1 MWQNDIHTGRHLTF
15 PVPSLFGHFQ
25 PFGQG
30 VHCSWRPCENVPP
43 GQSVAVAT
51 VVDGQNFP
59 SGQTV
64 QAWAFPTEYV
74 PKRRKKD
81 RRCEGRFMKE
91 TFTVGWVKILH
102 QLTPMYFAYGHLIT
116 SRTPYWCPKTWN
128 SGYVGVS
135 NQSCGGWSREWVIN
149 ICIFVAIN
157 TVYPKSFDDMFSV
170 ICYVFV
176 RSLLHICQDPPG
188 VCFVTQRRMVTRKPT
203 LEES

>member
-1 MWQNDIHTGRHLTF
+1 MRMCHQGSLSPWQQLLMDRTF
-15 PVPSLFGHFQ
+15 LLDRQYRPALFQ
-25 PFGQG
+25 
-30 VHCSWRPCENVPP
+30 
-43 GQSVAVAT
+43 QST
-51 VVDGQNFP
+51 FLKKG
-59 SGQTV
+59 
-64 QAWAFPTEYV
+64 
-74 PKRRKKD
+74 KKD
-81 RRCEGRFMKE
+81 RWFEGRFMKE